1 MPPLRCSYPFADEI
15 IRGRD
20 PPAAPPALAAG
31 VAFSPEGNVAPNNR
45 RLPAASVPASG
56 ETKNF
61 LRLQFS
67 MVVLVSGLC
76 AKFTR
81 AKLTSAHGASQ
92 AEKLR
97 TLIFSDRD

>member
-15 IRGRD
+15 ISGRE
-20 PPAAPPALAAG
+20 PPGACGA
-31 VAFSPEGNVAPNNR
+31 AFSADGSVAPKSL
-45 RLPAASVPASG
+45 RLPAASVPASV

-76 AKFTR
+76 AKLTR